1 MAKNGILQEKIR
13 SFYFAVGFAI
23 TQWQQVE
30 LALTQL
36 FTLLLK
42 SDARATSAAFNSVLS
57 FRTKLAM
64 VRSAAAVQLKDNP
77 LLDECI
83 SLCNRLEKKA
93 QKRNQLAHFM
103 VIQEPVEYGHPAPEM
118 DIDWSLRPTFF
129 DGARERRY
137 KRGAPRLTTNDVMNR
152 ANAFIT

>member
-64 VRSAAAVQLKDNP
+64 VRSAAAVQLKDNT
-77 LLDECI
+77 LLD
-83 SLCNRLEKKA
+83 
-93 QKRNQLAHFM
+93 
-103 VIQEPVEYGHPAPEM
+103 
-118 DIDWSLRPTFF
+118 
-129 DGARERRY
+129 
-137 KRGAPRLTTNDVMNR
+137 
-152 ANAFIT
+152 